1 MATNNVNNKVTF
13 WNNVSFTPENVK
25 NNFILNDI
33 TGLDN
38 KGIYFNSN
46 KNYPHIIYNGYIYTT
61 GSYISEY
68 TYNNNVDP
76 KGKVN
81 VITNITADP
90 FGKSI
95 SYQYTTIDIAY
106 ILKKIDELEK
116 QASIK
121 DISDTITLT
130 PDTNNI
136 SLVVGESS
144 QAISYSTTSTRL
156 SKVESDNTSIASVSK
171 NDANHTITIKA
182 ADELSEDNDNTQ
194 TAYIVLTS
202 YSGII
207 DDKRYTSTEKKI
219 KVNVNK
225 KTQTISNIEN
235 EFPVNLTIGGES
247 KELIIDGTYTDLVIN
262 NASQNINVELSGTP
276 IKNTITISPNR
287 IGNASI
293 SLYAKSSTT
302 YKKSETK
309 KINVTVSDQS
319 VENNYYWYV
328 GPENPSNMGSISPI
342 VDEAVSNGVGF
353 RLLNMDKTYSITNK
367 LYDGLNSPII
377 GDKSYNWYVLL
388 PQESKLK
395 FYDDLGVTQFEI
407 IGTKDFGDGVMYNI
421 YIRTSGRPVNT
432 FPVYIY

>member
-33 TGLDN
+33 AGLDN

-61 GSYISEY
+61 GSYISNY

-76 KGKVN
+76 KGQVN

-90 FGKSI
+90 FSKSI

-130 PDTNNI
+130 PDNNNI

-156 SKVESDNTSIASVSK
+156 SKVESDKPNIASVSK
-171 NDANHTITIKA
+171 NDADHTITITA
-182 ADELSEDNDNTQ
+182 ANGLNKDNDGTQ
-194 TAYIVLTS
+194 TAYIILTS

-207 DDKRYTSTEKKI
+207 GDKRYTSTEKKI
-219 KVNVNK
+219 KVDVNK
-225 KTQTISNIEN
+225 KTQTISYTAFNTNLTVNESTQLTIIGAHTDISYTTAASNIE
-235 EFPVNLTIGGES
+235 LTKSE
-247 KELIIDGTYTDLVIN
+247 
-262 NASQNINVELSGTP
+262 
-276 IKNTITISPNR
+276 NTINITPNSVGTGGAH
-287 IGNASI
+287 I
-293 SLYAKSSTT
+293 LVYAKSSTT
-302 YKKSETK
+302 YTKSNTLD
-309 KINVTVSDQS
+309 IQVTVSEQP
-319 VENNYYWYV
+319 VENIYYWYA
-328 GPENPSNMGSISPI
+328 GQTEPTSMTSNPTPSSAYTCNNWFEIGTTLPTSIVQRVTGGTMGNPWYAAMPTDAGLVAGTSADPDTSITKQKTI
-342 VDEAVSNGVGF
+342 TINGVKYDVWYASGVIASRF
-353 RLLNMDKTYSITNK
+353 NLNFNK
-367 LYDGLNSPII
+367 
-377 GDKSYNWYVLL
+377 
-388 PQESKLK
+388 
-395 FYDDLGVTQFEI
+395 
-407 IGTKDFGDGVMYNI
+407 
-421 YIRTSGRPVNT
+421 
-432 FPVYIY
+432 